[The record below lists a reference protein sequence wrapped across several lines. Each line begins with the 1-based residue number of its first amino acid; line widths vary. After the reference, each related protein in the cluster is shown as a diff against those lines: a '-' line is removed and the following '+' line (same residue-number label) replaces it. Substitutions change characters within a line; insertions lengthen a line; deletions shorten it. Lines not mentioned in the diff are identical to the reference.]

1 MSNKVKY
8 ISIKNHPNYFFDD
21 IINIKNFD
29 PNNIK
34 MDEKSYKNILIY
46 NIAYVTIK
54 DLKYMKINSVN
65 LLHLIFNKV
74 NEYFEEINGNKYLMI
89 VSTNES
95 KEKIKNYKEL

>member
-95 KEKIKNYKEL
+95 KEKL